1 MNKLLYNTEYKKRH
15 ETNEETVL
23 FILNIMGMLN
33 VLYINTN
40 YIYVLIKIMCE
51 IGTIIIQLVK
61 MLIKY

>member
-40 YIYVLIKIMCE
+40 
-51 IGTIIIQLVK
+51 
-61 MLIKY
+61 